1 MYIQHVFQEEA
12 GATFLTS
19 IDKLVRWPK
28 SLLTVGSLTF
38 FPLELVVSD
47 RGSHLWVAFLTIL
60 ACHI

>member
-28 SLLTVGSLTF
+28 SLLTVGSLF
-38 FPLELVVSD
+38 FPLELVVND
-47 RGSHLWVAFLTIL
+47 RDSNLLVAFLAIL